1 MNTVE
6 LLKKIVRRE
15 NLSEEEARNIANAIM
30 KGELPEILSAGILVG
45 LATKNESV
53 EEIVGFAKAMRENGL
68 HINFP
73 NALDTAGTGGDGFNT
88 LNVSTAVGLLISQV
102 FPVAKHGNRAVSGK
116 SGSADVL
123 EALGY
128 SINVKPEIAEKLLK
142 EHNFVFLFAQLYHP
156 AMKNVANV
164 RRTLGIRTIFNILGP
179 LTNPA
184 FARYQMIGVFS
195 KEFLPKLAE
204 AVIKLDYERVI
215 LYNGYP
221 SLDEIS
227 PQGETYVYEIQ
238 RGKIDSYIVS
248 IKDFGL
254 KEEVPITKLTVDDS
268 TSSAIRILKAFKG
281 KDEEAREFI
290 GINAAMGLYLIGK
303 VKDLVDGYEYS
314 LQLMD
319 NAISHIKSLIEN
331 NGDINKF
338 MKLVS
343 MVD

>member
-1 MNTVE
+1 MNMAD
-6 LLKKIVRRE
+6 LLRKIVKRE
-15 NLSEEEARNIANAIM
+15 SLSEEEAKIVANAMI
-30 KGELPEILSAGILVG
+30 KGEIPEILSAGILVG

-53 EEIVGFAKAMRENGL
+53 EEIVGFAKAMRENCI

-88 LNVSTAVGLLISQV
+88 LNVSTATALLISQV

-128 SINVKPEIAEKLLK
+128 NINVKPELAEKLLK

-184 FARYQMIGVFS
+184 FTRYQMIGVFS
-195 KEFLPKLAE
+195 KDFLPKVAE
-204 AVIKLDYERVI
+204 AVVKLDYERVI

-227 PQGETYVYEIQ
+227 PQGETYIYEIKK
-238 RGKIDSYIVS
+238 GKIDRYTISF
-248 IKDFGL
+248 KDFGL
-254 KEEVPITKLTVDDS
+254 KEEIPITKLMVEDA

-281 KDEEAREFI
+281 KDEDARKFI
-290 GINAAMGLYLIGK
+290 GINTAMGLYLIGK
-303 VKDLVDGYEYS
+303 VKDLVDGYEYA

-319 NAISHIKSLIEN
+319 SGISHVKSIIES
-331 NGDINKF
+331 NGDVNKF

-343 MVD
+343 LID